1 MAIVS
6 YTTEQLKKMKDLTD
20 WERIKNMKD
29 EDIDFSDCPE
39 ITDEEIALATRRG
52 RPLKAEKK
60 QKISIRLSAPTLEKL
75 RASGKNWQTRLSEKI
90 SKWANK
96 VL

>member
-1 MAIVS
+1 MTS
-6 YTTEQLKKMKDLTD
+6 EEMKAKYPLTVEKIKQIKRVCSKEPDLTD
-20 WERIKNMKD
+20 PD
-29 EDIDFSDCPE
+29 APE

-60 QKISIRLSAPTLEKL
+60 QKISIRLSALTLEKL

-90 SKWANK
+90 SKWADK
-96 VL
+96 AL